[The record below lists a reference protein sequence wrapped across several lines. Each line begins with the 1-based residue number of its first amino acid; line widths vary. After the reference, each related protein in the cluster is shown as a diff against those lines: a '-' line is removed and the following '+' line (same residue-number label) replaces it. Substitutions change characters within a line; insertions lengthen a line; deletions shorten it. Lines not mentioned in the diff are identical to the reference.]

1 LHEIGHALGFT
12 TIGGV
17 LSGPKS
23 QTAYRLRTLDPTS
36 ANPYTPL
43 IFKGLNTNGVP
54 LSPVPTKEDHFP
66 ANSVGILAGS
76 TQSVKELMVPEYT
89 LGVNYANPSSPDY
102 TGITKLDLSVLADVG
117 YNIDSTLA
125 GINLNPIPL
134 TAPTIYN
141 RFSQGN
147 LGVLIAGTKAADSIA
162 GGLGNDTLAG
172 GPGNDTVTG
181 DSGNDS
187 LYGGLGNDSQL
198 GGPGD
203 DSLFGGQGD
212 DSLLGDLGNDYLFG
226 ALGNDYLFGGSGDD
240 SLLGGPGDDSLLGGP
255 GKDSLIGGLGNDT
268 LIGGNG
274 FDILR
279 GAGVD
284 SAGRIGVGEV
294 DFLYHSPGQNSF
306 VRYIVYENGVNFYV
320 GNGANDYAQI
330 MDWQEG
336 DKITAAMGTTL
347 KKVGLDTH
355 LLYKGDLIAKVI
367 GFEVPPTAI
376 AYGVSTPV
384 VV

>member
-1 LHEIGHALGFT
+1 
-12 TIGGV
+12 V
-17 LSGPKS
+17 N
-23 QTAYRLRTLDPTS
+23 QTAYRLRTL
-36 ANPYTPL
+36 NPATGKLDNNPL
-43 IFKGLNTNGVP
+43 FRGLNTKGINNQGVP
-54 LSPVPTKEDHFP
+54 LAPLDIQDHFP
-66 ANSVGILAGS
+66 LGTQGQLAGS
-76 TQSVKELMVPEYT
+76 TKSVKELMVPAYGSGINYT
-89 LGVNYANPSSPDY
+89 NPSSPDH
-102 TGITKLDLSVLADVG
+102 TGITKLDLSILADVG
-117 YNIDSTLA
+117 YNIDSTGA
-125 GINLNPIPL
+125 GINLIPIPL
-134 TAPTIYN
+134 TAPIIKDSNPSAT
-141 RFSQGN
+141 SPT
-147 LGVLIAGTKAADSIA
+147 LGVSIAGTKGADSIT
-162 GGLGNDTLAG
+162 GGQGNDKLAG

-181 DSGNDS
+181 
-187 LYGGLGNDSQL
+187 
-198 GGPGD
+198 
-203 DSLFGGQGD
+203 
-212 DSLLGDLGNDYLFG
+212 
-226 ALGNDYLFGGSGDD
+226 GSGDD
-240 SLLGGPGDDSLLGGP
+240 SLYGGSGNDRLLGSA
-255 GKDSLIGGLGNDT
+255 GKDHLFGGLGNDT

-284 SAGRIGVGEV
+284 SAGRIGFGEV

-336 DKITAAMGTTL
+336 DTITAAMGTTI